1 MFIIN
6 CKIIT
11 ETDCE
16 LNNLLKEKS
25 DYYTTSYFKIISD
38 MKTIKWHVVV
48 DSITRISR
56 YIVFSTTQVQVFL
69 FVY

>member
-16 LNNLLKEKS
+16 LNNLLKEKT